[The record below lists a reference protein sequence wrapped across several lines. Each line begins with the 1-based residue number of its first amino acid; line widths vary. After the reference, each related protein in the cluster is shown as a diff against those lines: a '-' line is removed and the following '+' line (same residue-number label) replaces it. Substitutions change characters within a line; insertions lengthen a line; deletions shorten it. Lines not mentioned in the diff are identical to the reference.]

1 MDIENL
7 VLIRNV
13 LATSEGGLLITY
25 LSDLATDYALKD
37 FDEKELKGFMRAI
50 GELKRVPSKV
60 ESIYKQK

>member
-13 LATSEGGLLITY
+13 LATSEGELLITY